1 MSGKSSS
8 LAYLDPKE
16 TFIISCTPKQ
26 LSIKGFRKNYK
37 KYNIKTLEQCFIG
50 VFILKSRFG
59 ASDMMI
65 PTGFY
70 GDCSHYADL
79 PKPENIYD
87 YEKYTSPNWLL
98 EDEVQQLNA
107 ELNNVDETKEIDNN
121 SNLSFIL

>member
-1 MSGKSSS
+1 MVVIGLFSPHK
-8 LAYLDPKE
+8 YK
-16 TFIISCTPKQ
+16 
-26 LSIKGFRKNYK
+26 LSTYK
-37 KYNIKTLEQCFIG
+37 KYNIKILEQCFIG

-59 ASDMMI
+59 SSDLMI

-79 PKPENIYD
+79 PKPENIFD
-87 YEKYTSPNWLL
+87 WEKYTSPNWLL

-107 ELNNVDETKEIDNN
+107 ELNNVDEPKEIDNN